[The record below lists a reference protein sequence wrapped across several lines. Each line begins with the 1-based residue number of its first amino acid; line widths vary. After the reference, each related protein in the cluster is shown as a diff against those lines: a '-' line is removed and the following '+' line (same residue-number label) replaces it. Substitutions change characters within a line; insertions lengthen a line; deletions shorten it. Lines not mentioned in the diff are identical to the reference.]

1 VREPASCDNGAMAKR
16 AGSAPPVEPA
26 RAADAT
32 TERPALP
39 TAQQRTLP
47 QREITLQG
55 DYPARIGRY
64 VVLKGLGQGGMGTVY
79 LAYDADLDR
88 RVAIKV
94 VREDMELGAILRARV
109 MKEAQAMARMSH
121 PNVVHVY
128 EVGEDRSSGQS
139 QVFIAMEYVPGTSLD
154 GLQQAKPARDVVA
167 LDQLLQLYLQAAAGL
182 EAAHR
187 SGLIHRDTKQSLR
200 STESVGRTERGGN
213 AGGTAVWNAEGRQ
226 IPLAWAR
233 DLAEHLATLMSGT
246 TDTPLQFSLAA
257 TDPTGARAGFL
268 HTRRGVVPTPVFMPV
283 ATHAE
288 IRGMHSTE
296 VWETGARIL
305 LSNTYHL
312 MLRPGAE
319 VFRRSSAAST
329 T

>member
-1 VREPASCDNGAMAKR
+1 MAKR
-16 AGSAPPVEPA
+16 AGIAPPVEPA

-39 TAQQRTLP
+39 TAQQHTLP

-200 STESVGRTERGGN
+200 STESVGRTERGKRGGN
-213 AGGTAVWNAEGRQ
+213 GSLECGGSADPACLGSRLGRASRHFDVRDYGHPAPIFSCGDRPNWRTGGPAAHPQRNRSHAGLHAGRDSR
-226 IPLAWAR
+226 R
-233 DLAEHLATLMSGT
+233 DPRHALDRGLGDRRA
-246 TDTPLQFSLAA
+246 DTPIKYLSPDAA
-257 TDPTGARAGFL
+257 
-268 HTRRGVVPTPVFMPV
+268 
-283 ATHAE
+283 
-288 IRGMHSTE
+288 
-296 VWETGARIL
+296 
-305 LSNTYHL
+305 
-312 MLRPGAE
+312 PGI
-319 VFRRSSAAST
+319 
-329 T
+329 